1 MVTKIYNYNGFE
13 MRLYE
18 LAKVLNLNVQGEDRD
33 ICSLN
38 KLEDAN
44 EYEMVYINDQKHL
57 KALQNT
63 KSKAIITP
71 KKFIE
76 FAPKDASFIISD
88 EPYLVMA
95 HLSQY
100 LREAFYKPSTVRPKI
115 SENANVG
122 LHVSVL
128 NGAVIEKNVTLM
140 PGVYVGENVHI
151 AEGTTIHPNVVI
163 YPNTKIGKNCNI
175 LANAVIGSDG
185 FGYAH
190 TKKGEHI
197 KIYHSGNVIIE
208 DEVDVGAGT
217 TIDRA
222 VFASTIIKK
231 GTKIDNLVQIGHNC
245 ILEEGCIIVSQVG
258 LSGSTKLGRGVVMG
272 GQSATAGHLRIG
284 DRAIIAARG
293 GVSKSLKGGK
303 TYSGFPILLHKDWL
317 KLQAKITRFFN
328 KKD

>member
-1 MVTKIYNYNGFE
+1 

-18 LAKVLNLNVQGEDRD
+18 IAKQLNLEVKGKD
-33 ICSLN
+33 IEISRLN
-38 KLEDAN
+38 KLENASED
-44 EYEMVYINDQKHL
+44 ELSFINDKKHTEAL
-57 KALQNT
+57 KAT
-63 KSKAIITP
+63 KSKAIIIHE
-71 KKFIE
+71 KFLN

-88 EPYLVMA
+88 DPYLSMA
-95 HLSQY
+95 YISQ
-100 LREAFYKPSTVRPKI
+100 LLHKVNDKPSKVHPKI
-115 SENANVG
+115 SEYANIG

-140 PGVYVGENVHI
+140 PGVYIGENVHI
-151 AEGTTIHPNVVI
+151 GEGTTIHPNAVI
-163 YPNTKIGKNCNI
+163 YANTRIGKNCNI

-197 KIYHSGNVIIE
+197 KIYHSGNVILE
-208 DEVDVGAGT
+208 DRVDIGAGT

-245 ILEEGCIIVSQVG
+245 VLDEGCIIVSQSG
-258 LSGSTKLGRGVVMG
+258 LSGSTKLGRGVIMG
-272 GQSATAGHLRIG
+272 GQSGTSGHLSIG
-284 DRAIIAARG
+284 DRAIIAGRG

-303 TYSGFPILLHKDWL
+303 TYSGFPIMLHKDWL
-317 KLQAKITRFFN
+317 KAQAKLSLFLKNF
-328 KKD
+328 KH

>member
-1 MVTKIYNYNGFE
+1 MK
-13 MRLYE
+13 LYE
-18 LAKVLNLNVQGEDRD
+18 LANCLNLSVKGENREVF
-33 ICSLN
+33 SLN

-44 EYEMVYINDQKHL
+44 SNEMVYINDEKHL
-57 KALQNT
+57 KALKET
-63 KSKAIITP
+63 RSKIIITP
-71 KKFIE
+71 QKFMQ

-95 HLSQY
+95 HLSQFLQKTY
-100 LREAFYKPSTVRPKI
+100 YKPSKIRPKI
-115 SENANVG
+115 SENANIG

-151 AEGTTIHPNVVI
+151 GEGTTIHPNAVI

-208 DEVDVGAGT
+208 DEVDIGAGT

-245 ILEEGCIIVSQVG
+245 ILQEGCIIVSQVG
-258 LSGSTKLGRGVVMG
+258 LSGSTKLGKGVIMG
-272 GQSATAGHLRIG
+272 GQSATAGHLSIG

>member
-1 MVTKIYNYNGFE
+1 

-18 LAKVLNLNVQGEDRD
+18 LAKHLNLEYQGKDRE
-33 ICSLN
+33 ISSLN
-38 KLEDAN
+38 KLEDAS
-44 EYEMVYINDQKHL
+44 EHEMVYINDAKHL
-57 KALQNT
+57 QALKAT
-63 KSKAIITP
+63 KSKIIITP
-71 KKFIE
+71 KKFLE
-76 FAPKDASFIISD
+76 HAPKDASFILSD

-95 HLSQY
+95 HLTQF
-100 LREAFYKPSTVRPKI
+100 LRKAYYKPSTVRPKI
-115 SENANVG
+115 SENANIG
-122 LHVSVL
+122 LHVSIL

-140 PGVYVGENVHI
+140 PGVYVGENVTI
-151 AEGTTIHPNVVI
+151 GEGTTVHPNAVI
-163 YPNTKIGKNCNI
+163 YPNTRIGKNCNI

-197 KIYHSGNVIIE
+197 KIFHTGNVIIE
-208 DEVDVGAGT
+208 DEVDIGAGT

-272 GQSATAGHLRIG
+272 GQSATAGHLSIG
-284 DRAIIAARG
+284 DRAIVAARG

-303 TYSGFPILLHKDWL
+303 TYSGFPIMLHKDWL
-317 KLQAKITRFFN
+317 KLQAKMSLFFKN
-328 KKD
+328 LKK